1 MKLRQ
6 QTDSGSCKGEEQSSE
21 VDSMTVL
28 GRQRLG
34 FRVPQVGMTLEN
46 ILKISIKSPKV
57 SILGTKTIP

>member
-6 QTDSGSCKGEEQSSE
+6 QTDSGSCEGEEQSSDM
-21 VDSMTVL
+21 DSVAVL

-46 ILKISIKSPKV
+46 TIYISIKSQKG
-57 SILGTKTIP
+57 SILGTRTIP